1 MADCVDPKLMELIAR
16 NVVFKLINEHTLQS
30 GLRSCDSTCTWL
42 SHESRV
48 ATCDQ
53 LDAAIAG
60 VDIGDTIEGFT
71 YDPDTGLLTIDTDQ
85 GNFYVT
91 LPIPEAN
98 TDTYPVSLVLGADY
112 VLSLTLNNGTILTT
126 SFQPLA
132 DMVQAFT
139 DRFLRMVGYNAST
152 HTMTFEIGSDSGSGV
167 QTFTINLSDLIPIT
181 VAADVCLD
189 GDGTEASPLSLDIDC
204 LVQRIVEL
212 APSMALH
219 LGDGCGLTGSGTA
232 ADPLCIDPDVIARR
246 DALGTAAYLDVP
258 ASGDA
263 GPTEVVLGSDSRLGG
278 GGGGG
283 NVVGPASAVTGNVA
297 VFTDSTGT
305 QIADGGSLG
314 TAAFADIADFAP
326 AAKQAQ
332 VMLSNMTTALTTGT
346 GKALWIAP
354 EAGSLTDVWIGVGTV
369 SSSGAVTVDL
379 NKNGTSVLTTRPSID
394 ASENTSLTGTAAVIG
409 TAAFVKGDR
418 FTFDIDAA
426 GTDAKAL
433 MATVEYE
440 PS

>member
-152 HTMTFEIGSDSGSGV
+152 HTMTFEIGNDSGSGV

-204 LVQRIVEL
+204 LAQRIVEL

-258 ASGDA
+258 VSGDA
-263 GPTEVVLGSDSRLGG
+263 GPTEVVLGNDSRLSDART
-278 GGGGG
+278 
-283 NVVGPASAVTGNVA
+283 PLAHQHPIT
-297 VFTDSTGT
+297 
-305 QIADGGSLG
+305 
-314 TAAFADIADFAP
+314 
-326 AAKQAQ
+326 
-332 VMLSNMTTALTTGT
+332 
-346 GKALWIAP
+346 
-354 EAGSLTDVWIGVGTV
+354 VGTPS
-369 SSSGAVTVDL
+369 SSSGTLTLDFAGKSRAVFATTLTENVTTVTISNLPSSVYLEYEIHYAQDGTGSRTVAQPASHKALGGSDTAVASAANAVTVLSASSVDG
-379 NKNGTSVLTTRPSID
+379 GTTWRYAMQES
-394 ASENTSLTGTAAVIG
+394 A
-409 TAAFVKGDR
+409 
-418 FTFDIDAA
+418 
-426 GTDAKAL
+426 
-433 MATVEYE
+433 
-440 PS
+440 